1 MCSAPLDNMTQ
12 FIRRYKKASRISFF
26 TNPILVLEMKIRQ
39 CCSLLLLCL
48 PCLIQGRVDKSRSQR
63 NFVPYEALHWM
74 EHSRNASGIEW
85 WKVGTY
91 NPRLYSWQPNHK
103 NRGKLYTR
111 KPHPPVRF
119 GNRNHARMAKS
130 LALKRPLAL
139 VVNAL
144 PGKST
149 KPVVN
154 RFPPIIPHKIE
165 KLYHPFQ
172 DAGCPFLAKVN
183 TTDLAQDSAC
193 EFAEKRA
200 SRERRQITPDAVTE
214 LGLSEEQ
221 YRDLKARVNRRFLVG
236 YDCSKPM
243 EVKPISSFIRDPCE
257 PVEDSDKATYDIQ
270 PVTQFQVVQY
280 ETRREVFRS

>member
-1 MCSAPLDNMTQ
+1 MARTILDCTLGSQTTKTEANYTLE
-12 FIRRYKKASRISFF
+12 
-26 TNPILVLEMKIRQ
+26 NLVL
-39 CCSLLLLCL
+39 
-48 PCLIQGRVDKSRSQR
+48 
-63 NFVPYEALHWM
+63 
-74 EHSRNASGIEW
+74 
-85 WKVGTY
+85 
-91 NPRLYSWQPNHK
+91 
-103 NRGKLYTR
+103 
-111 KPHPPVRF
+111 PVRF
-119 GNRNHARMAKS
+119 GNRNHSRMAKS

-139 VVNAL
+139 VVNAV

-149 KPVVN
+149 KPIVN

-165 KLYHPFQ
+165 KPYHPFQ

-200 SRERRQITPDAVTE
+200 LRERRQITPDAITE

-221 YRDLKARVNRRFLVG
+221 YHDLKARVNRRFLVG

-257 PVEDSDKATYDIQ
+257 PVEDNDKATYDIQ
-270 PVTQFQVVQY
+270 SVTQFQVVQY
-280 ETRREVFRS
+280 ETRREFLGVRCERYISQFTYYCGNADHASPLASRNLFSGDLRF